1 VLDTS
6 PVLTSPVLTSPRDT
20 SPPLDASRLDTA
32 PLDTSSAA
40 DLSPAWTPTWSGPTA
55 SDYERALWQS
65 LSGEAEPVTL
75 HGEDGLVLRL
85 EVGRYAGHAD
95 AVDRDLLA
103 HCTGPTLDIGCG
115 PGRLAAELARRGIPA
130 LGVDITPVALL
141 LARASGATV
150 LGRSVFDRLPAEGR
164 WPYALLIDG
173 NIGIS
178 GDPASLLERIK
189 ALLLP
194 RGATLIVETTAH
206 EIDERHHLRPAASA
220 DQAGPAI
227 PWARIGPGALQ
238 SLAAP
243 LGYRVTGTWLLGG
256 RRFVKLGT

>member
-1 VLDTS
+1 MLDTS
-6 PVLTSPVLTSPRDT
+6 PVKTS
-20 SPPLDASRLDTA
+20 
-32 PLDTSSAA
+32 PLDTSPLDTPLPDTSLP
-40 DLSPAWTPTWSGPTA
+40 DTSPVTDWSPAWTPTWSGPTA

-85 EVGRYAGHAD
+85 EVGQYAGHAD

-178 GDPASLLERIK
+178 GDPAGLLDRIK

-194 RGATLIVETTAH
+194 AGATLIVETNPH

-220 DQAGPAI
+220 AQSAGPAI
-227 PWARIGPGALQ
+227 PWATIGPSALK
-238 SLAAP
+238 SLAEP
-243 LGYRVTGTWLLGG
+243 LGYRVTDTWLRDG